1 MNLHFKIII
10 QKNKTKKTI
19 TNYQF
24 RHWYQLNKIKK
35 ILKKLTEF

>member
-24 RHWYQLNKIKK
+24 RHWYQLNLKK